1 MLVCSSLLLECSLAK
16 DVRMHLLCE
25 SEEGVGR
32 EQAAKLD

>member
-1 MLVCSSLLLECSLAK
+1 MLVCSSLLLEWSLAK
-16 DVRMHLLCE
+16 DVRMHLLSE